1 MFLCL
6 RGDRARFTNAGT
18 TPAVVSAVPE
28 KRTLIYGL
36 VTSLF
41 FSALSLLRYDFS
53 LLSDFVLL
61 NLLRDL
67 LMVSWNCSC
76 HVLSTTTCYLVMCYK
91 LMLVTPAWSLKQ
103 VWITPKNLNT
113 AALMYRMTTTVLI
126 LYLVISTSCKLYP
139 NFLVWSL
146 HIQVMLDR
154 CNVTIRKKQAF
165 ISEMVIVYVA
175 VV

>member
-1 MFLCL
+1 M
-6 RGDRARFTNAGT
+6 
-18 TPAVVSAVPE
+18 
-28 KRTLIYGL
+28 
-36 VTSLF
+36 
-41 FSALSLLRYDFS
+41 
-53 LLSDFVLL
+53 
-61 NLLRDL
+61 
-67 LMVSWNCSC
+67 
-76 HVLSTTTCYLVMCYK
+76 
-91 LMLVTPAWSLKQ
+91 KQ